1 MTAISSCQ
9 LIFQEVR
16 EDQKMEEYTIVANT
30 KGKADVWRH
39 FGLRKRKADGTI
51 VEKTVCLTCNT
62 VVKTSGCTINMMT
75 HIRRVHPQLLSSRT
89 TVQATTDP
97 TIEAGPSERRQQT
110 RQKQQTLQG
119 VLAAQEKKTK
129 YPLQSTRAQAIMT
142 EIARF
147 LVKDMRPYSLV
158 ESLHFRSL
166 LATMDERYQ
175 TPSRSYFSKTAIPSM
190 YDELKTKVLG
200 MLVILVYNMNHF

>member
-1 MTAISSCQ
+1 
-9 LIFQEVR
+9 
-16 EDQKMEEYTIVANT
+16 MEEYTTVANT

-39 FGLRKRKADGTI
+39 FGLRKRKADETI
-51 VEKTVCLTCNT
+51 VEKTAVCLTCNT
-62 VVKTSGCTINMMT
+62 VVKTSGYATDMMA

-110 RQKQQTLQG
+110 RQKQQTLQA

-129 YPLQSTRAQAIMT
+129 YPLQSARAQAITT
-142 EIARF
+142 EIALF
-147 LVKDMRPYSLV
+147 LVEDMRPYGLV
-158 ESLHFRSL
+158 ESPHFHSL

-175 TPSRSYFSKTAIPSM
+175 TPSRSFFSKTAIPSM
-190 YDELKTKVLG
+190 
-200 MLVILVYNMNHF
+200 MN